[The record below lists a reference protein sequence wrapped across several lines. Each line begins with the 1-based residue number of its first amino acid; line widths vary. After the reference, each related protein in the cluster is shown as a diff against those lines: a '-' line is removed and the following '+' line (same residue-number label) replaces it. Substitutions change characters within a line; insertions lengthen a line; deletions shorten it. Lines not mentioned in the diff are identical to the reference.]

1 LKFECPTL
9 AVFKAGG
16 FNFSD
21 GVVNF
26 NRPEIRMDR
35 FARGQFQVGYEAR
48 VDVGALR
55 QKRIAN
61 AQRRR
66 EEAQLDAL
74 LVWKDENVRYLT
86 DLRPQLIAGKTTAL
100 NGALLIADHPPIL
113 FCSGG
118 ERDRAERTMPWIT
131 EVHTIPIIEER
142 SLIEGFVRAI
152 LSPVLQKHAL
162 MGARIGMDEAN
173 TNLVQFISKYLPE
186 VRIEDGDTPMQ
197 QARKIKLPEEIALL
211 EEATALADAVT
222 ASAVA
227 AIAEGVRECDVA
239 GEAMR
244 TLFRLGGEYA
254 HVMTPFVASGEHM
267 SPPHRISSDKLIRNG
282 DLVFIDIGAN
292 WNGYFGDVARTTICG
307 KPSRRQQEIFTAVY
321 EALRAGIA
329 KMRPG
334 CTNQDAA
341 QAIIQTA
348 EKYNLGK
355 RFLSLFIGHG
365 VGIGAN
371 EPPYI
376 GETLPGAP
384 VYEFQPGMVFAVEPL
399 IWVEGVRGGGGVRLE
414 EMVLITDGDAHVM
427 SRAPFE
433 ERLLLI

>member
-1 LKFECPTL
+1 
-9 AVFKAGG
+9 
-16 FNFSD
+16 
-21 GVVNF
+21 
-26 NRPEIRMDR
+26 MDR
-35 FARGQFQVGYEAR
+35 FAPGQFHVAYEER
-48 VDVGALR
+48 PNLDALR
-55 QKRIAN
+55 KGRMAN
-61 AQRRR
+61 AQRER
-66 EEAQLDAL
+66 ESAQLDAL

-86 DLRPQLIAGKTTAL
+86 DLRPQLIAGKTTVL
-100 NGALLIADHPPIL
+100 NGALLIPDQAPIL

-118 ERDRAERTMPWIT
+118 ERDRAERTMPWIK
-131 EVHTIPIIEER
+131 EIHTIPILEER

-152 LSPVLQKHAL
+152 LSPVLQEHGLAK
-162 MGARIGMDEAN
+162 ARIGVDEAN
-173 TNLVQFISKYLPE
+173 ISLLKCMSSALPGVQ
-186 VRIEDGDTPMQ
+186 VEDGDTAMQ
-197 QARKIKLPEEIALL
+197 HARLIKLPEEMALL

-222 ASAVA
+222 ASGVA
-227 AIAEGVRECDVA
+227 AIAEGVRECEVA

-321 EALRAGIA
+321 EALHAGIA
-329 KMRPG
+329 RMRPG
-334 CTNQDAA
+334 CANKDAA
-341 QAIIQTA
+341 DAIIKA
-348 EKYNLGK
+348 AAKHKLRD

-414 EMVLITDGDAHVM
+414 EMVAITDGDPHVL

-433 ERLLLI
+433 EKLLLK

>member
-1 LKFECPTL
+1 ME
-9 AVFKAGG
+9 
-16 FNFSD
+16 
-21 GVVNF
+21 
-26 NRPEIRMDR
+26 R
-35 FARGQFQVGYEAR
+35 FARGQFQVTYEAR

-131 EVHTIPIIEER
+131 EIHTIPIIEER

-152 LSPVLQKHAL
+152 LSPVLQKHGL
-162 MGARIGMDEAN
+162 MRARLGMDEAN
-173 TNLVQFISKYLPE
+173 TSVVQFISKYLPE
-186 VRIEDGDTPMQ
+186 VRIEDGDTPMLL
-197 QARKIKLPEEIALL
+197 ARRIKLPEEIAML

-222 ASAVA
+222 ASGVA

-307 KPSRRQQEIFTAVY
+307 KPSRQQQEIFTAVY

-334 CTNQDAA
+334 CTNQDAT

-348 EKYNLGK
+348 EKYKLGK

-414 EMVLITDGDAHVM
+414 EMVLITEGEAHVM
-427 SRAPFE
+427 SRAPFDE
-433 ERLLLI
+433 KLLLNG

>member
-1 LKFECPTL
+1 
-9 AVFKAGG
+9 
-16 FNFSD
+16 
-21 GVVNF
+21 
-26 NRPEIRMDR
+26 MDR
-35 FARGQFQVGYEAR
+35 FARGQFQVTYEAR

-86 DLRPQLIAGKTTAL
+86 DLRPQLIAGKSTAL
-100 NGALLIADHPPIL
+100 NGALLIADHPTIL

-131 EVHTIPIIEER
+131 EIHTIPIIEER

-152 LSPVLQKHAL
+152 LSPVLQKHGL
-162 MGARIGMDEAN
+162 MRARLGMDEAN
-173 TNLVQFISKYLPE
+173 TSVVQFISKYLPE
-186 VRIEDGDTPMQ
+186 VRIEDGDTPMLL
-197 QARKIKLPEEIALL
+197 ARRIKLPEEIAML

-222 ASAVA
+222 ASGVA

-307 KPSRRQQEIFTAVY
+307 EPSRQQQEIFTAVY
-321 EALRAGIA
+321 GALHAGIA

-433 ERLLLI
+433 EKLLLK

>member
-1 LKFECPTL
+1 
-9 AVFKAGG
+9 
-16 FNFSD
+16 
-21 GVVNF
+21 
-26 NRPEIRMDR
+26 
-35 FARGQFQVGYEAR
+35 
-48 VDVGALR
+48 
-55 QKRIAN
+55 
-61 AQRRR
+61 
-66 EEAQLDAL
+66 
-74 LVWKDENVRYLT
+74 
-86 DLRPQLIAGKTTAL
+86 
-100 NGALLIADHPPIL
+100 
-113 FCSGG
+113 
-118 ERDRAERTMPWIT
+118 MPWIT
-131 EVHTIPIIEER
+131 ETHTIPIIEER

-152 LSPVLQKHAL
+152 LSPVLEKHGL
-162 MGARIGMDEAN
+162 TRARIGMDEAN
-173 TNLVQFISKYLPE
+173 TILMQSIAKYLPE
-186 VRIEDGDTPMQ
+186 VRLEDGDTPMQ
-197 QARKIKLPEEIALL
+197 QARRIKLPEEIAML
-211 EEATALADAVT
+211 EEASALADAVT

-227 AIAEGVRECDVA
+227 AIAEGVRECDLA

-307 KPSRRQQEIFTAVY
+307 KPSRTQQEIFTAVY
-321 EALRAGIA
+321 EALRAGIS

-334 CTNQDAA
+334 CTNQDASR
-341 QAIIQTA
+341 AIIETA
-348 EKYNLGK
+348 EKYKLGK

-384 VYEFQPGMVFAVEPL
+384 VYEFEPGMVFAVEPL

-414 EMVLITDGDAHVM
+414 EMVLITDGEAHVM

-433 ERLLLI
+433 EKLLLT

>member
-1 LKFECPTL
+1 
-9 AVFKAGG
+9 
-16 FNFSD
+16 
-21 GVVNF
+21 
-26 NRPEIRMDR
+26 MDR
-35 FARGQFQVGYEAR
+35 FARGQFQVSYEAR

-61 AQRRR
+61 AQRSR
-66 EEAQLDAL
+66 EEAQLGAL

-100 NGALLIADHPPIL
+100 NGALLTADHPPIL

-118 ERDRAERTMPWIT
+118 ERDRAARTMPWIT
-131 EVHTIPIIEER
+131 EIHTIPIIEER

-152 LSPVLQKHAL
+152 LSPVLQTHGL
-162 MGARIGMDEAN
+162 MRARIGMDEAN
-173 TNLVQFISKYLPE
+173 TSLVQFISKYLPG
-186 VRIEDGDTPMQ
+186 VRMEDGDTPMQ
-197 QARKIKLPEEIALL
+197 QARRIKLPEEIAML

-222 ASAVA
+222 ASGVA

-307 KPSRRQQEIFTAVY
+307 KPSRQQQEIFTAVY
-321 EALRAGIA
+321 EALRAGIV

-341 QAIIQTA
+341 QAIIQAA

-414 EMVLITDGDAHVM
+414 EMVLITDSDAHVM

-433 ERLLLI
+433 EKLLLK